1 MNFIEKHSKILAVSL
16 CLLTSG
22 PIVSTMYAK
31 EVQPGWHG
39 EGADRY
45 YVLKSNRQTATGLT
59 KIDKELYYF
68 NNNGEMQFGWQ
79 TVSDETYYFQQD
91 GTAATGSVTIQG
103 SEYNFQKEGVLLH
116 GWSNDGKSYY
126 DEKGNK
132 TSTNWV
138 EENGSKYYFDAD
150 GNCVTGWQEI
160 DGQKYFFGEDG
171 KMATGQFDVDGK
183 TYTIRELASQE
194 MKNSAGATWDA
205 ATAGNAIG
213 TWSASF
219 GEQIDVVVSNNDGM
233 GMSMFNAWAKDNKVP
248 TFGYDANSDAV
259 AAIAEGYGGTI
270 SQHADVQAYLTL
282 RVLRN
287 ALDGVDIDTG
297 IGTEDDA
304 GNVLSSDVFTYNKD
318 QRSYYALNVA
328 VTADNYKDFL
338 DSTVTYAPVSNQL
351 NEKDHAKKSV
361 WLNIYNASDN
371 FLSSTYQP
379 LLEKYD
385 DLLNL
390 DVEYIGGDGQT
401 ESNIT
406 NRLGNPD
413 KYDAFAINM
422 VKTDNAA
429 SYTGILK

>member
-1 MNFIEKHSKILAVSL
+1 MMNFIEKHSKILAVSL

-68 NNNGEMQFGWQ
+68 NNKGEMQFGWQ

-91 GTAATGSVTIQG
+91 GTAARGSVTIQG

-171 KMATGQFDVDGK
+171 KMAIGQFDVDGK
-183 TYTIRELASQE
+183 TYFTQEDGTFRTGWQEINGQKLYYAENGEVTKNQIVEIEGTKYAFDENGDLIKNAEKDGYKIDENGVATEVTPSEETTPTQDTTTQSQTQDPVQSTTTTTTQAPAQPSTPDAPAKDYVAPTPSVNSSAIAAAALAQVGTTQDCTMLVTNALRAVGINFHGWPEDYLSLGTITSSPVAGDIIVYSGHVAIYIGNGQAVHGGWYGSQ
-194 MKNSAGATWDA
+194 T
-205 ATAGNAIG
+205 
-213 TWSASF
+213 
-219 GEQIDVVVSNNDGM
+219 VVSSVSCDK
-233 GMSMFNAWAKDNKVP
+233 ALI
-248 TFGYDANSDAV
+248 GYV
-259 AAIAEGYGGTI
+259 HVG
-270 SQHADVQAYLTL
+270 
-282 RVLRN
+282 
-287 ALDGVDIDTG
+287 
-297 IGTEDDA
+297 
-304 GNVLSSDVFTYNKD
+304 
-318 QRSYYALNVA
+318 
-328 VTADNYKDFL
+328 
-338 DSTVTYAPVSNQL
+338 
-351 NEKDHAKKSV
+351 
-361 WLNIYNASDN
+361 
-371 FLSSTYQP
+371 
-379 LLEKYD
+379 
-385 DLLNL
+385 
-390 DVEYIGGDGQT
+390 
-401 ESNIT
+401 
-406 NRLGNPD
+406 
-413 KYDAFAINM
+413 
-422 VKTDNAA
+422 
-429 SYTGILK
+429 

>member
-1 MNFIEKHSKILAVSL
+1 MMNFIEKHSKILAVSL

-160 DGQKYFFGEDG
+160 DGQKCEPVEQLTVNLPEECSSRIIDMVTKRKGE
-171 KMATGQFDVDGK
+171 MTMM
-183 TYTIRELASQE
+183 ES
-194 MKNSAGATWDA
+194 KNDRMHLEFNIPSRGIIGLNNAVLTASAGEAIMAHRFLEYQPWKGDIERRNNGSIIAMETG
-205 ATAGNAIG
+205 TAFA
-213 TWSASF
+213 
-219 GEQIDVVVSNNDGM
+219 
-233 GMSMFNAWAKDNKVP
+233 
-248 TFGYDANSDAV
+248 
-259 AAIAEGYGGTI
+259 
-270 SQHADVQAYLTL
+270 
-282 RVLRN
+282 
-287 ALDGVDIDTG
+287 
-297 IGTEDDA
+297 
-304 GNVLSSDVFTYNKD
+304 
-318 QRSYYALNVA
+318 YALNNLQSRGRFFIAPQEEVYA
-328 VTADNYKDFL
+328 GQVVGEHTKEGDLVVNVTKSKKLTNMRASGSDDKVSL
-338 DSTVTYAPVSNQL
+338 APPVVFS
-351 NEKDHAKKSV
+351 
-361 WLNIYNASDN
+361 
-371 FLSSTYQP
+371 
-379 LLEKYD
+379 LED
-385 DLLNL
+385 AL
-390 DVEYIGGDGQT
+390 EYIKADEYVEITPNYMRMRKVILDET
-401 ESNIT
+401 E
-406 NRLGNPD
+406 RKRQGR
-413 KYDAFAINM
+413 
-422 VKTDNAA
+422 
-429 SYTGILK
+429 